1 MKYYIMLMKER
12 VIYMTPQEAI
22 RNMRIQEWKQKMKKS
37 TQEANMKLEELKK
50 KNIMNQTEKK

>member
-1 MKYYIMLMKER
+1 MKER